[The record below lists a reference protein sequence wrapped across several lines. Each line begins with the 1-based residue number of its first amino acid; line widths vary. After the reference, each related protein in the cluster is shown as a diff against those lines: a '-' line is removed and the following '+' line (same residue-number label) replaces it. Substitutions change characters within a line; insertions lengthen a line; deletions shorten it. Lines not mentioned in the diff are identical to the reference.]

1 MIINFLK
8 TGTLYI
14 IPDMFMIEEFPQT
27 RQRGDNNHLIFNF
40 TEM

>member
-27 RQRGDNNHLIFNF
+27 RGDNNHLILNF